1 MAQQN
6 YKVEVLKQDPGDYD
20 LSFKLIVVGDSG
32 VGKSC
37 LTIKATKDN
46 FDSIYSPTI
55 GFEFLTFFIKIED
68 LYVKLQIWDT
78 CGQEVYRSLI
88 SSFYHSSSL
97 ALLVYAIDERN
108 SFIHLD
114 SWLNEIRIHGNPDI
128 NIFLIGNKV
137 DLENKRV
144 ITRELAQDFV
154 EKNNAKLFLETSAK
168 TGFNAQ
174 NVFIEATK
182 LLYEQH
188 LQFKDRISRP
198 DTLGNIIGD
207 EVNKNIVMET
217 IDEEESNKSRKK
229 GCC

>member
-1 MAQQN
+1 MAQQD
-6 YKVEVLKQDPGDYD
+6 YKVDVLDQDPGDYD

-37 LTIKATKDN
+37 LTIKATKNN

-88 SSFYHSSSL
+88 SSFYHNSSL
-97 ALLVYAIDERN
+97 ALLVYAIDEKN

-114 SWLNEIRIHGNPDI
+114 SWLNEIRTHGNPDI
-128 NIFLIGNKV
+128 NIFVIGNKV

-144 ITRELAQDFV
+144 INRELAQDFV

-198 DTLGNIIGD
+198 DTLGNIVGD
-207 EVNKNIVMET
+207 DVNKNIVMET

>member
-1 MAQQN
+1 MAQQD
-6 YKVEVLKQDPGDYD
+6 YKVDVLDQYPGDYD

-88 SSFYHSSSL
+88 SSFYHNSSL
-97 ALLVYAIDERN
+97 ALLVYAIDEKN

-114 SWLNEIRIHGNPDI
+114 SWLNEIRTHGNPDI
-128 NIFLIGNKV
+128 NIFVIGNKV

-144 ITRELAQDFV
+144 INRELAQDFV

-198 DTLGNIIGD
+198 DTLGNIVGD
-207 EVNKNIVMET
+207 DVNKNIVMET